1 MFIKNRYISIV
12 YKCFLSIVGNLNTG
26 VLRLWLPLIMSCLV
40 ATSCS
45 TVLFG
50 YDAVPPLAK
59 YQLNRY
65 FDLNST
71 QQDVVERQLD
81 DIFDWHRKTQLKE
94 YSSFI
99 NQITDKLK
107 ANEAI
112 SVADVQK
119 WRLISVGAWLPVANK
134 ISRPF
139 TELALTLTPAQI
151 EHMKRRFAKSNADM
165 RDDYVKVNEKGGTNN
180 SQTGQIAREKAR
192 AIRIEKRGEFFFDDL
207 TEAQLKLVAKRAAQ
221 SPDAELAWYN
231 ERVRRQQDFIGL
243 LDTIRAKK
251 MDANQA
257 EPLMREYLRAVWEP
271 KDEKNARLIVE
282 SAKAGDETIA
292 QMYAIATAE
301 QKAFAIKKL
310 RGYATDFDKLGKRY
324 VSDAR

>member
-12 YKCFLSIVGNLNTG
+12 YKCYLSIVGNLNIG
-26 VLRLWLPLIMSCLV
+26 VLRLWLPLVMSCLV

-65 FDLNST
+65 FDLNSN
-71 QQDVVERQLD
+71 QQDAVERQLD

-107 ANEAI
+107 TNEAI

-151 EHMKRRFAKSNADM
+151 EHMKKRFAKTNADM
-165 RDDYVKVNEKGGTNN
+165 RDDYVKVNEKGGPNN
-180 SQTGQIAREKAR
+180 LQAGQLAREKAR

-207 TEAQLKLVAKRAAQ
+207 TEVQLKLVAKRAAQ

-231 ERVRRQQDFIGL
+231 ERIRRQQDFIAL
-243 LDTIRAKK
+243 LDLIRAKK

-257 EPLMREYLRAVWEP
+257 EPLMREYLKAVWEP
-271 KDEKNARLIVE
+271 KDEKNARLILE

-292 QMYAIATAE
+292 QIYAIATTE